1 MKAEVCFEAKLLN
14 QIAILMIEV
23 GVDLSI
29 LQEILQLSLDYRSF
43 AIFVLNI
50 KLIVVSGLLHREW
63 NQYFTRYPF
72 ILDQGPQ

>member
-14 QIAILMIEV
+14 QVAILMIEV
-23 GVDLSI
+23 GVHLSI
-29 LQEILQLSLDYRSF
+29 IQEIFQLSLDYRAF

-50 KLIVVSGLLHREW
+50 KLEVVSRLLYGEG
-63 NQYFTRYPF
+63 NQNFTRNPL